1 MTESSTSFQNSRNNR
16 LVFILSIITALYWSA
31 GKFWNVYDFAFS
43 GAVYELLWLPM
54 LASIF
59 IIPLVSLVF
68 YVNDKFNLRSL
79 ALYSFL
85 IMSALILMLVFSGNK

>member
-1 MTESSTSFQNSRNNR
+1 MTENLAFFQNSGNNR
-16 LVFILSIITALYWSA
+16 LVFILSIITALYWLA
-31 GKFWNVYDFAFS
+31 GKFWNVYNFAFS

-68 YVNDKFNLRSL
+68 FVKDKFDLRSL
-79 ALYSFL
+79 SLYSFL
-85 IMSALILMLVFSGNK
+85 IMSALILMLVFSDNS